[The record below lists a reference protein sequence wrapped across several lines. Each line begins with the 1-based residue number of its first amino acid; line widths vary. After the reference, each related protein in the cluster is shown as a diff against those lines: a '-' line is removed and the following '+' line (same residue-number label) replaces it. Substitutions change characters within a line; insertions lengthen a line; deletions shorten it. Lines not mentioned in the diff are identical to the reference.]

1 MATINMVFN
10 GVDNVSEIVSNINQ
24 QMRNAER
31 SAGSLTNKLLS
42 VSSALHIFS
51 FAKNKVGTLAGSVAS
66 LVGEYQHQLEM
77 ETRLATVM
85 QARFGASGST
95 ISAMKDVLKEQELA
109 TGYSYEML
117 TNGAQ
122 ELATYITDAKTLKG
136 LMPVLANM
144 AKQGGVNS
152 EQGMMSYATM
162 LGKVM
167 GGDMGGM

>member
-10 GVDNVSEIVSNINQ
+10 GVDNVSQIVSNINQ
-24 QMRNAER
+24 QMQNAER
-31 SAGSLTNKLLS
+31 SAGGLTNKLLGI
-42 VSSALHIFS
+42 SSSLQIFS
-51 FAKNKVGTLAGSVAS
+51 FAKNKVNMLAGSVAG
-66 LVGEYQHQLEM
+66 LVGEYQHELEM

-85 QARFGASGST
+85 QARFGASGT
-95 ISAMKDVLKEQELA
+95 AINEMKSVLQQQELA

-152 EQGMMSYATM
+152 EQGMI
-162 LGKVM
+162 
-167 GGDMGGM
+167 

>member
-10 GVDNVSEIVSNINQ
+10 GVDNVSTVVSQINQ
-24 QMRNAER
+24 QMKNAER
-31 SAGSLTNKLLS
+31 SAGNLTTKLLG
-42 VSSALHIFS
+42 VSSALQIFS
-51 FAKNKVGTLAGSVAS
+51 FAKTKVDMLTNSVS
-66 LVGEYQHQLEM
+66 GLVGEYQHQLEM

-85 QARFGASGST
+85 QARFGANSST
-95 ISAMKDVLKEQELA
+95 ISAMKDVLKQQELA

-152 EQGMMSYATM
+152 EQGMMSYH
-162 LGKVM
+162 
-167 GGDMGGM
+167 